1 MKKVRIGAGSGYAPS
16 KTSEALRLVREGNI
30 NYLCFDQLAE
40 LTMSIMSKTQQK
52 DPSKGYLTG
61 HIDGMKQILPE
72 AYKKGIKIITNG
84 GGVNPEAAAD
94 QILNTARENNL
105 ADIKVAIVKGDNIVG
120 RIDDLLSK
128 GWKFTNLDTGEDDI
142 SKFKDSILIANAYIG
157 SDSIVDALEAGA
169 DVIVTGR
176 CSDSALFVAPM
187 MHEFGWKFA
196 DPYWPLIGAA
206 ITIGHTLEC
215 ADFLTGVASP
225 VWESVP
231 KPEEIVYPLAE
242 VSEDGTAI
250 LEMPSSG
257 GGLLNEWTVKSQLVY
272 EVHDPKNYI
281 MPDGVAD
288 MTAVKVQDL
297 GNNRVRLS
305 NMTGRARPDTLK
317 VIIGYPGGYIAETMN
332 YISGPKALTKARR
345 VEELGWKN
353 LAKYGMTRENVDVQV
368 DFIGVNSILKSIV
381 PIPDEDKI
389 NEIGVRIAARG
400 KNPLEAGMIAVSFMD
415 LSPVGFTMSVP
426 SKPRSYISL
435 WPTLIPREE
444 VPTNFIIKR
453 LV

>member
-1 MKKVRIGAGSGYAPS
+1 MKKIRIGAGSGYAPS
-16 KTSEALRLVREGNI
+16 KTGEALRLVREGNI
-30 NYLCFDQLAE
+30 NYLSFDQLAE
-40 LTMSIMSKTQQK
+40 LTMSIMSKNQQK

-94 QILNTARENNL
+94 QILNIARENNL
-105 ADIKVAIVKGDNIVG
+105 KDIKVAIIKGDNIAG
-120 RIDDLLSK
+120 RLDELLKK
-128 GWKFTNLDTGEDDI
+128 GWKFTNLETGEDDI
-142 SKFKDSILIANAYIG
+142 SKIKDNILIANAYIG
-157 SDSIVDALEAGA
+157 SDSIIDALEAGA
-169 DVIVTGR
+169 DVIIAGR

-187 MHEFGWKFA
+187 MHEFGWKFE
-196 DPYWPLIGAA
+196 DKYWSKIGAA

-272 EVHDPKNYI
+272 EVHDPKNYL

-288 MTAVKVQDL
+288 MTAVKVQDI
-297 GNNRVRLS
+297 GNNRVKLS
-305 NMTGRARPDTLK
+305 NMTGKRRPDTLK
-317 VIIGYPGGYIAETMN
+317 VIIGYPGGYIAEIMH
-332 YISGPKALTKARR
+332 YISAPKALTKARR
-345 VEELGWKN
+345 VEEIGWKN
-353 LAKYGMTRENVDVQV
+353 LAKYGYKPESVDIEI
-368 DFIGVNSILKSIV
+368 DYIGVNSILKSIV

-389 NEIGVRIAARG
+389 NEIGLRVAARG
-400 KNPLEAGMIAVSFMD
+400 KNPLEAGMIAISFMD
-415 LSPVGFTMSVP
+415 MSPVGFTVSVP

-444 VPTNFIIKR
+444 VPTNFIMKR
-453 LV
+453 LG

>member
-1 MKKVRIGAGSGYAPS
+1 MKKIRIGAGSGYAPS
-16 KTSEALRLVREGNI
+16 KTGEALRLVREGNI

-40 LTMSIMSKTQQK
+40 LTMSIMSKNQQK

-94 QILNTARENNL
+94 QILNIARENNL
-105 ADIKVAIVKGDNIVG
+105 TDIKVAIVKGDNIAG
-120 RIDDLLSK
+120 RIDDLLRK
-128 GWKFTNLDTGEDDI
+128 GWKFTNLETGEDDI
-142 SKFKDSILIANAYIG
+142 SKIKDNILIANAYIG
-157 SDSIVDALEAGA
+157 ADSIIDALADGA
-169 DVIVTGR
+169 DVVITGR
-176 CSDSALFVAPM
+176 CSDSALFVAPV
-187 MHEFGWKFA
+187 MHEFGWKYE
-196 DPYWPLIGAA
+196 DKYWSKIGAA

-231 KPEEIVYPLAE
+231 KPEEVVYPLAE

-272 EVHDPKNYI
+272 EVHDPQNYL

-288 MTAVKVQDL
+288 MTAVKLEDL
-297 GNNRVRLS
+297 GNNRVKMS
-305 NMTGRARPDTLK
+305 NMTGKRRPDTLK
-317 VIIGYPGGYIAETMN
+317 VIIGYPGGFIAEMIN
-332 YISGPKALTKARR
+332 YISAPKALTKARR
-345 VEELGWKN
+345 IEEIGWKN
-353 LAKYGMTRENVDVQV
+353 MAKYGYKRENADVQV
-368 DFIGVNSILKSIV
+368 DYIGVNSMLKSIV
-381 PIPDEDKI
+381 PIPDEEKI
-389 NEIGVRIAARG
+389 NEIGLRVAARG
-400 KNPLEAGMIAVSFMD
+400 KNPLEAGLMAVSFID
-415 LSPVGFTMSVP
+415 TTPVGFTISVP

-444 VPTNFIIKR
+444 VPTNFIMKR
-453 LV
+453 LG